1 MKKPGIRGKR
11 WMPRTSLKSRRKAF
25 RKYFFGRLFY
35 VRERCQ
41 AGKASKMEK
50 IAISDVEWEKY
61 QAKEA
66 SEMEKIV
73 ISDAK
78 KEGDREGKASEM
90 EKIAISDA

>member
-1 MKKPGIRGKR
+1 
-11 WMPRTSLKSRRKAF
+11 MPRTSLKSRRKAF
-25 RKYFFGRLFY
+25 WKFFSEGFFY
-35 VRERCQ
+35 YVWERCQ

-61 QAKEA
+61 QAKKA

-78 KEGDREGKASEM
+78 MEGDREGKASEK
-90 EKIAISDA
+90 EKNANPDA